1 MQKQHFPNYVRHHGF
16 GESHGQ
22 LKLQVLS
29 SKHNAHHRGQRLLD
43 VKAELSD
50 DKECEQIY

>member
-22 LKLQVLS
+22 LKLRVLN